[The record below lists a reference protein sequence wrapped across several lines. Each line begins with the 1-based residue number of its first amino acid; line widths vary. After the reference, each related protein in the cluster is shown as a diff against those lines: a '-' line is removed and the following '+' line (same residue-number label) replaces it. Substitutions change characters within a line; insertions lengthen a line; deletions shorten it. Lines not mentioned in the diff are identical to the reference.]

1 MKLTL
6 NALATALLIGTSAS
20 ALAASTVDLT
30 VKGII
35 TPNACT
41 PRLGLSGSG
50 VVDYGKISAKDL
62 NLTAPTQLP
71 RTTLQLTITC
81 EGDTLFAVKGTD
93 NRAGSNSSDGDYGLG
108 LINGTQKLGAYDL
121 VLNNAV
127 ADDVA
132 VTVLESR
139 DNGTTWAESANE
151 NLPPSSLA
159 AFGDR
164 SSGTWLPVPARQ
176 VITDLMVYAQIAR
189 ADSLDL
195 SDEHPIDGSATLEVK
210 YL

>member
-6 NALATALLIGTSAS
+6 NALATALLLSSSAS

-41 PRLGLSGSG
+41 PSLSGAG

-62 NLTAPTQLP
+62 NLITPTYLPTA
-71 RTTLQLTITC
+71 TLQLSINC
-81 EGDTLFAVKGTD
+81 EGSTLFAVKGSD
-93 NRAGSNSSDGDYGLG
+93 NRAGSNATASGSYGLG
-108 LINGTQKLGAYDL
+108 LINGTQKLGGYDV
-121 VLNNAV
+121 VLMNAV
-127 ADDVA
+127 ADSVA
-132 VTVLESR
+132 VTVLESM
-139 DNGTTWAESANE
+139 DNGATWFDSGDAV
-151 NLPPSSLA
+151 LTPSSLG
-159 AFGDR
+159 AFGNQ
-164 SSGTWLPVPARQ
+164 SAGIWSPVPIQ
-176 VITDLMVYAQIAR
+176 QMTTDMLVYGRIAR

-195 SDEHPIDGSATLEVK
+195 SDEHPIDGSATFEVK

>member
-6 NALATALLIGTSAS
+6 NALATALLLSSSAS

-41 PRLGLSGSG
+41 PSLSGAG

-62 NLTAPTQLP
+62 NLTTPTPLP
-71 RTTLQLTITC
+71 LATLQLSISC
-81 EGDTLFAVKGTD
+81 EGSTLFAVKGSD
-93 NRAGSNSSDGDYGLG
+93 NRAGSNASGTYGLG
-108 LINGTQKLGAYDL
+108 LINGGQKLGSYDVAL
-121 VLNNAV
+121 MNAV
-127 ADDVA
+127 ADSVA
-132 VTVLESR
+132 VTVLESM
-139 DNGTTWAESANE
+139 DNGATWFDSGDAA
-151 NLPPSSLA
+151 LAPSSLG
-159 AFGDR
+159 AFGTR
-164 SSGTWLPVPARQ
+164 SAGIWSPVPIQ
-176 VITDLMVYAQIAR
+176 QMTTDMLVYGRIAR

-195 SDEHPIDGSATLEVK
+195 SDEHPIDGSATFEVK

>member
-6 NALATALLIGTSAS
+6 NALATALLLSTSAS

-30 VKGII
+30 VKGVI

-41 PRLGLSGSG
+41 PGLSGG
-50 VVDYGKISAKDL
+50 GMVDYGKISAKDL
-62 NLTAPTQLP
+62 NLTTPKQLP

-81 EGDTLFAVKGTD
+81 DGGTLFAVKGTD
-93 NRAGSNSSDGDYGLG
+93 NRAGSNSSGGTYGLG
-108 LINGTQKLGAYDL
+108 LINGTQKLGTYDL
-121 VLNNAV
+121 MLNNAV
-127 ADDVA
+127 ADSVA
-132 VTVLESR
+132 VTVLESG
-139 DNGTTWAESANE
+139 DNGTTWAESADAI
-151 NLPPSSLA
+151 LPPSALA

-164 SSGTWLPVPARQ
+164 TSGTWLPVPIQQ
-176 VITDLMVYAQIAR
+176 VVSDLVVYAQIAR